1 MKIVIIG
8 KNDDVNQFDDALKA
22 PYSFLRFHSPHCG
35 HCVSMQDEM
44 NHLMNNDEKLQNIDN
59 LSIIDAHTAV
69 ASKSDHPVCKKHDGR
84 VPAMF
89 FIMEG
94 KEPNEYQGQRTSKA
108 MSEHILRQI
117 EMNGGKKKRIK
128 GAKRKTRKHKNK
140 ARKKKTHKRKPKR
153 KRKTHKKFIAFKRN
167 VKCPKGYV
175 KGVQA
180 GRFKKHTTLCKKKN
194 MAEVNFV
201 FKLKRRRARK
211 TERKRRNN

>member
-44 NHLMNNDEKLQNIDN
+44 NHLMNNDEKLQKIDN
-59 LSIIDAHTAV
+59 LSIIDAHTDI

-94 KEPNEYQGQRTSKA
+94 KEPIEYQGQRTSKA

-140 ARKKKTHKRKPKR
+140 ARKKKTKR

-194 MAEVNFV
+194 MD
-201 FKLKRRRARK
+201 KKIKKSIKKILKSRKARK
-211 TERKRRNN
+211 TKRKRRK

>member
-44 NHLMNNDEKLQNIDN
+44 NHLMNNDEKLQKIDN
-59 LSIIDAHTAV
+59 LSIIDAHTDI

-94 KEPNEYQGQRTSKA
+94 KEPIEYQGQRTSKA

-140 ARKKKTHKRKPKR
+140 ARKKKTKR

-175 KGVQA
+175 KGIQQE
-180 GRFKKHTTLCKKKN
+180 GSKYKTLCIKKSMDK
-194 MAEVNFV
+194 
-201 FKLKRRRARK
+201 KIKKSIKKILKSRKARK
-211 TERKRRNN
+211 TKRKRRK

>member
-1 MKIVIIG
+1 MRIVIIG
-8 KNDDVNQFDDALKA
+8 ENDVNQLHDALKT

-94 KEPNEYQGQRTSKA
+94 KEPIEYQGQRTSKA